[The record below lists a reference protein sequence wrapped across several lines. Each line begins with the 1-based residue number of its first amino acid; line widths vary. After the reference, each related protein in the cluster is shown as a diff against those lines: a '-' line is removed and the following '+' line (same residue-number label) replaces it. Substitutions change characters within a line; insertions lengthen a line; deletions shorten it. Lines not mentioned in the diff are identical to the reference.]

1 MIVLKFYNCIGLEL
15 IRVGEDGDSVIEGND
30 VTLICKIFTANE
42 FSSPP
47 EWSYRINNTGSPQII
62 NDLNP
67 HEGK

>member
-1 MIVLKFYNCIGLEL
+1 
-15 IRVGEDGDSVIEGND
+15 VGEDGDSVIEGND